1 MFLEGESWGPFLE
14 KLEGWPRGA
23 REARSPVHGAFCHP
37 RGWITSASLAPSIFL
52 AAGSRV
58 WTIPSHSCQGQQPP
72 AGLPPM

>member
-23 REARSPVHGAFCHP
+23 REARSPVHGPFCHP